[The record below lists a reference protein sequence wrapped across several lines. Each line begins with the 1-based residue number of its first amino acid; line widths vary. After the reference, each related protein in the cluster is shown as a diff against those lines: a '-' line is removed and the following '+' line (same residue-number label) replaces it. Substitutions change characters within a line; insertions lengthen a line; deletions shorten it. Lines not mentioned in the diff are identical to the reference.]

1 VSTTTPSTS
10 HNPEVVP
17 VDPLDVSS
25 IAQGL
30 VRAAALDNDA
40 AARTRRQDSVAD
52 LSWANAARDH
62 LAAWS

>member
-1 VSTTTPSTS
+1 
-10 HNPEVVP
+10 VVP

-52 LSWANAARDH
+52 LTWANAARDH